1 MAGIRSLARRLGGA
15 AWFANTGRILVPA
28 DRLVGRLTGGRV
40 VALGIVPSL
49 LLTTTGRRSG
59 QPRTQPLLFVR
70 DGEGW
75 VVTGSNWGQTH
86 QPAWAL
92 NLLAN
97 PRATVTFKGRQ
108 IPVEA
113 HLATGPERDR
123 LWRLVTTEWPPYEA
137 YVKRAGGREIHVF
150 RLAPIQG

>member
-59 QPRTQPLLFVR
+59 QLRTQPLLFVP
-70 DGEGW
+70 DGDGW

-97 PRATVTFKGRQ
+97 PRATVTVKGRR

-113 HLATGPERDR
+113 HLATGPERER

-150 RLAPIQG
+150 RLAPRTS